1 MRVAC
6 GARLSEKPASLRFSK
21 SADRPTRDER
31 LPHTGCQ
38 GASGIGRLASALPDA
53 AAAAA
58 ASGFVNTLLK
68 RPLELDEGVHGHFV
82 EQHAPHDGADHGAH
96 PVSYT
101 HLTLPTTPY
110 V

>member
-1 MRVAC
+1 MEKSHPKNYEKYPILNKKRGGRMRVAC

-68 RPLELDEGVHGHFV
+68 RPLELDEGVHGHIV
-82 EQHAPHDGADHGAH
+82 
-96 PVSYT
+96 
-101 HLTLPTTPY
+101 
-110 V
+110 